1 MRYLNC
7 LIASL
12 WFGAVSQA
20 LAAEPPEAP
29 PAESSASATTP
40 SEPASPAATQTADLT
55 DAAKAAAAASADAAR
70 AAKEKELEAQTKRMR
85 SQGYKPV
92 TRSDGTLVY
101 CRKEPKLG
109 THFEQQV
116 CGTAEQLDQSA
127 RDARELTERIQ
138 RSYVET
144 NKN

>member
-1 MRYLNC
+1 M
-7 LIASL
+7 AS
-12 WFGAVSQA
+12 
-20 LAAEPPEAP
+20 
-29 PAESSASATTP
+29 
-40 SEPASPAATQTADLT
+40 
-55 DAAKAAAAASADAAR
+55 AAAAQT
-70 AAKEKELEAQTKRMR
+70 AKEKELAAQTNKMR
-85 SQGYKPV
+85 AQGYKPV
-92 TRSDGTLVY
+92 TRSDGTVVY

-127 RDARELTERIQ
+127 RAARELTERIQ